1 MVQELVSELDVE
13 QAQEQVHSVEELA
26 LALVCL
32 VAVHSAVAYEL
43 VVVHVVLLL
52 VQPVFSLDEPVLELV
67 LELVHFEY
75 QLVFFPLLVPLDVCQ
90 LVAQLVGAFQVL
102 SVLVALDVVVCV
114 RPDSRSAL
122 D

>member
-1 MVQELVSELDVE
+1 MSELDVA
-13 QAQEQVHSVEELA
+13 QAQEQAHSVEELA

-52 VQPVFSLDEPVLELV
+52 VQPVFSLDEPV